1 MSVLNVIWPIPYFLH
16 VMWVVSSF
24 LLDIT
29 RRNGFRR
36 SRFTIW
42 TRRELTPFR
51 WWLAGGWWVLMYFD
65 DPGYAITFHP
75 LFGLAMGL
83 FCCWAYAHDED
94 DDDRWKKRRQRL
106 AAKVAVLGGRLQVVP
121 VRA

>member
-1 MSVLNVIWPIPYFLH
+1 MSALDAISQIVYFLH
-16 VMWVVSSF
+16 VMWVFSSF
-24 LLDIT
+24 LLDIMRHSGIRLSPLT
-29 RRNGFRR
+29 L
-36 SRFTIW
+36 W
-42 TRRELTPFR
+42 TRRELN
-51 WWLAGGWWVLMYFD
+51 
-65 DPGYAITFHP
+65 PGYAIGVRP

-94 DDDRWKKRRQRL
+94 DDDRWKKRRQKL